1 LDRDVNRHPPQDPLV
16 PLYNL
21 YGVTFAAPFPLA
33 APLPAGRRAAQLTVS
48 SGPDTPPGD
57 WGVGDPLYVDAPAA
71 APGLTLFR
79 GARGMRLHFPRAGDF
94 YVAESTIHF
103 RPAAGGDPV
112 LAENFLIGSVF
123 SLCLERRNVPVLHAS
138 VCAVDGGAVAFLATS
153 RSGKSSLAAEL
164 LRAGAALLS
173 DDLLALELSEG
184 VWRALPGYPQ
194 MRLWPE
200 QAARYLCEASHLPP
214 VHPLAEKLRA
224 PVGEGFGRFQ
234 PDALPLR
241 AIYLPER
248 RDASDDGVSAVT
260 FEALSP
266 SAGLMELV
274 RHSFLNRLVH
284 AAGLQPRRLPLLA
297 NVAGA
302 VPIRRVSFP
311 SGMERLPSVAQAILD
326 DLRERAPR

>member
-1 LDRDVNRHPPQDPLV
+1 
-16 PLYNL
+16 
-21 YGVTFAAPFPLA
+21 
-33 APLPAGRRAAQLTVS
+33 
-48 SGPDTPPGD
+48 
-57 WGVGDPLYVDAPAA
+57 
-71 APGLTLFR
+71 
-79 GARGMRLHFPRAGDF
+79 
-94 YVAESTIHF
+94 
-103 RPAAGGDPV
+103 
-112 LAENFLIGSVF
+112 
-123 SLCLERRNVPVLHAS
+123 
-138 VCAVDGGAVAFLATS
+138 VDGGAVAFLATS

-248 RDASDDGVSAVT
+248 RDA